1 MSEKLFVPD
10 IGDFEN
16 VEVIELLVKEG
27 QEIAE
32 NDPVVTIES
41 DKSSVEIPSTLSG
54 KIESLKVKVG
64 DKVSKGDLILTISNS
79 NQKPVS
85 PEIIPKNTE
94 KLIKE
99 AEHALKK
106 TKQQISATEKNNL
119 KKSEN
124 IKVIKKGDIDPLETN
139 EWLDSLSAVIEK
151 DGNQRAHYLIK
162 ELINKAYME
171 GANIPYTQN
180 TPYINTIPVNEEKK
194 SNGDQNIER
203 RIRSLIRWNA
213 AAMVVRANKKFPEL
227 GGHIGTFASAATLYD
242 VGMNHF
248 WRAKNN
254 KFGGDLVY
262 FQGHS
267 APGMYARAFL
277 EGRLNEKQLD
287 SFRQEVSPGGLSSYP
302 HPWLMPNFWQFPTV
316 SMGLGPMLAIYQARY
331 MKYLINRGLIKDE
344 GRKVWA
350 FLGDGEMDEP
360 ESLGAIGLA
369 SREKLDNLIF
379 VINCNLQRL
388 DGPVRGNGK
397 IIQELEGIFRG
408 AGWNV
413 IKVIWGTYW
422 DSLLANDKTG
432 HLVKVMNETVDGE
445 YQAMKARDGAYVREK
460 FFGKYPETK
469 ELVSS
474 LSDKDIWR
482 LNRGGH
488 DPHKV
493 FAAYDKATKNIG
505 SPTVIIAKT
514 IKGYGM
520 GKSGESVNTTHQTK
534 KLDVDDLMYYR
545 DRFDVPLTDQQVKNI
560 EYYKPDK
567 NSLEIKYIKERRVQ
581 LGGFIPERTTYAK
594 PIKTPPK
601 DIFDNMKESTGQK
614 EMSTT
619 MALVRMLTNLLRDKN
634 VAQRLVPII
643 PDEARTFGME
653 GFFQKIGIYAHEGQ
667 KYEPED
673 SAQLSSYREEKSGQV
688 LEEGITEAG
697 AMSSWIAAGTSYTN
711 HDIEMIPIYLFYS
724 MFGFQR
730 IGDFAWAGADSQS
743 RGFLIG
749 ATAGR
754 TTLAGEGLQHQD
766 GHSHLM
772 ASTIPNCISYD
783 PTFHYELATIF
794 RDGLKRM
801 HENKENIFYYIT
813 TMNENYPHPAMP
825 KDKACE
831 EGILKGMYKIKE
843 FNKHKKTKI
852 QFLGSGTILREMIAG
867 AEILQREYKIDS
879 EIWSVTSF
887 NELRRDGLEIERYNL
902 LNPEK
907 EPKKSYVES
916 CLGKTEGPILAA
928 SDYMRMNSDQIRPYI
943 KKSFYSLGTDGFGR
957 SDTRK
962 NLRKFF
968 EVDKEYVVTYG
979 LSILAKEQLIASKYV
994 QDAIKKYKI
1003 DKNKP
1008 MPTKL

>member
-1 MSEKLFVPD
+1 MTEKLLVPD
-10 IGDFEN
+10 IGDLEN

-27 QEIAE
+27 QDIKK

-41 DKSSVEIPSTLSG
+41 DKSSVEIPSIFSG
-54 KIESLKVKVG
+54 KVESVNVKVG
-64 DKVSKGDLILTISNS
+64 DKVSKGDLLINISS
-79 NQKPVS
+79 NQSLSQKESVPKETENLIQEAES
-85 PEIIPKNTE
+85 TLRKHQDQNIPQKIIETE
-94 KLIKE
+94 KPKIIQVVKE
-99 AEHALKK
+99 
-106 TKQQISATEKNNL
+106 
-119 KKSEN
+119 
-124 IKVIKKGDIDPLETN
+124 GDIDPLETS
-139 EWLDSLSAVIEK
+139 EWLESLSAVIEK

-254 KFGGDLVY
+254 KFGGDLIY

-267 APGMYARAFL
+267 APGMYARAYL

-287 SFRQEVSPGGLSSYP
+287 SFRQEVNPGGLSSYP

-316 SMGLGPMLAIYQARY
+316 SMGLGPMLAIYQARF

-369 SREKLDNLIF
+369 AREKLDNLIF
-379 VINCNLQRL
+379 VVNCNLQRL

-413 IKVIWGTYW
+413 IKVIWGSYW
-422 DSLLANDKTG
+422 DPLLANDKTG
-432 HLVKVMNETVDGE
+432 HLVKTMNETVDGE

-460 FFGKYPETK
+460 FFGKYLETK

-493 FAAYDKATKNIG
+493 FAAYDKASKNVG
-505 SPTVIIAKT
+505 SPTVVIAKT

-534 KLDVDDLMYYR
+534 KLDIDDLMYYR

-560 EYYKPDK
+560 EYYKPDQ
-567 NSLEIKYIKERRVQ
+567 NSPEIKYINERRIQ

-594 PIKTPPK
+594 PVKAPPK
-601 DIFDNMKESTGQK
+601 DIFDNMKVSTGEK

-634 VAQRLVPII
+634 VAPRLVPII
-643 PDEARTFGME
+643 PDEARTCLL
-653 GFFQKIGIYAHEGQ
+653 Y
-667 KYEPED
+667 
-673 SAQLSSYREEKSGQV
+673 
-688 LEEGITEAG
+688 
-697 AMSSWIAAGTSYTN
+697 TSTS
-711 HDIEMIPIYLFYS
+711 P
-724 MFGFQR
+724 
-730 IGDFAWAGADSQS
+730 
-743 RGFLIG
+743 
-749 ATAGR
+749 
-754 TTLAGEGLQHQD
+754 
-766 GHSHLM
+766 
-772 ASTIPNCISYD
+772 
-783 PTFHYELATIF
+783 
-794 RDGLKRM
+794 RD
-801 HENKENIFYYIT
+801 
-813 TMNENYPHPAMP
+813 
-825 KDKACE
+825 
-831 EGILKGMYKIKE
+831 
-843 FNKHKKTKI
+843 
-852 QFLGSGTILREMIAG
+852 
-867 AEILQREYKIDS
+867 
-879 EIWSVTSF
+879 
-887 NELRRDGLEIERYNL
+887 
-902 LNPEK
+902 
-907 EPKKSYVES
+907 
-916 CLGKTEGPILAA
+916 
-928 SDYMRMNSDQIRPYI
+928 
-943 KKSFYSLGTDGFGR
+943 
-957 SDTRK
+957 
-962 NLRKFF
+962 
-968 EVDKEYVVTYG
+968 
-979 LSILAKEQLIASKYV
+979 
-994 QDAIKKYKI
+994 
-1003 DKNKP
+1003 
-1008 MPTKL
+1008 